1 MGREEIRAP
10 LKTPAWEASETRARV
25 KIFLS
30 LHRVSDFL
38 AWDDFHALSRVAR
51 STIPEEK
58 LGTTRSL
65 QVIVRGDKSIF

>member
-1 MGREEIRAP
+1 M
-10 LKTPAWEASETRARV
+10 

-30 LHRVSDFL
+30 LRRVSDFL
-38 AWDDFHALSRVAR
+38 AWDDFHARSRVAR